1 MRFSDANRP
10 EPAGDPRPKVR
21 YLETDATGNAGVD
34 GYSRIARRPRYPAGM
49 MGSEPDMIPEARAD
63 RIEGFFSGSPFGLDA
78 DGDYDAGT
86 DTDNDGD

>member
-1 MRFSDANRP
+1 MIR
-10 EPAGDPRPKVR
+10 GCQI
-21 YLETDATGNAGVD
+21 LERSGLEIHDL
-34 GYSRIARRPRYPAGM
+34 RRMDKP
-49 MGSEPDMIPEARAD
+49 RAD